1 MIFSITF
8 SVALVI
14 FNLYDDFS
22 ASVGILSL
30 ALFGCFFLNRY
41 SRKIVRF
48 ILLCT
53 LIYPVFVGV
62 TQYVLAI
69 VIALNLVFL
78 FKLSR
83 SEEFAV
89 DFVSL
94 CIYEKLNIV
103 SKFIIWICKI
113 NPDYPVGHSASLA
126 CYSAE
131 KGNFKFANYLIEKG
145 ADPDKKTMT
154 GVALKILLEGK
165 GVK

>member
-1 MIFSITF
+1 
-8 SVALVI
+8 
-14 FNLYDDFS
+14 
-22 ASVGILSL
+22 
-30 ALFGCFFLNRY
+30 
-41 SRKIVRF
+41 
-48 ILLCT
+48 
-53 LIYPVFVGV
+53 
-62 TQYVLAI
+62 
-69 VIALNLVFL
+69 
-78 FKLSR
+78 
-83 SEEFAV
+83 V